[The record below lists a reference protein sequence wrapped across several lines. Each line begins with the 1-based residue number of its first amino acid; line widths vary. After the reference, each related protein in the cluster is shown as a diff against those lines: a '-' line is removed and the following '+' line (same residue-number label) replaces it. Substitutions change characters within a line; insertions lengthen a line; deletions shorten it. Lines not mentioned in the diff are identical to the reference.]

1 MNRTSSVETVHILHF
16 CQCSHQFYS
25 LEHSTPFRSPLQCRP
40 GCRRHLLKS
49 VAWIRKDSEAANS
62 HHYFQ
67 VWCWNSKLLMLE
79 NLFVLHPSRSIE
91 HSVNLCFKR
100 TASMF
105 LKFFCSPVL
114 LYELQDVG
122 ATAFPSKRQ
131 TRFEVPA
138 ACLECGRAFFLF
150 VLFFGSLAP
159 VEDNNEKKNAHS
171 HTANDR
177 QTNSNNTKK

>member
-49 VAWIRKDSEAANS
+49 VAWIRKDSEAANFKL

-67 VWCWNSKLLMLE
+67 IWCWNSKLRIYLW
-79 NLFVLHPSRSIE
+79 LHPSRSIE